1 MKKVLSF
8 IIIIQVCLISCERQ
22 GLHQLLKEMESSI
35 SVYPDSVLASIK
47 SVDTTTLRS
56 RRDRA
61 RYSLLYAMA
70 LDKCWI
76 DTTDTRVVMPAVDYF
91 GKHGTADQKLKAY
104 YYLGIE
110 QLNGKNFSEAIVS
123 FTKAKEYAGRA
134 TDDYQCGLL
143 YAALADTYTSTMEYA
158 EATDCIDKSIEC
170 FKACGRNDVVSHL
183 RLRKARNLAN
193 TKNWDEAKA
202 YYKDL
207 LSDST
212 IVSPLRESVMAD
224 YAMVSITSPE
234 PDDSLALAYLSSV
247 YAKTGKLENPNQYG
261 AYAYSLQS
269 AGRLEESESVFRKMC
284 DAGMSDNV
292 YYDYWKHRAL
302 LTGGDVEQAFPLL
315 LSSMRQSDSIS
326 AIAFSVSSANA
337 QREYLE
343 SVNRDKDVKIRDQ
356 RTTLIINILVS
367 VIAFLLLLFL
377 LQRRKAKQ
385 KEEHER
391 MVAVMDSFEGQVKKL
406 EKEKNKAK
414 FAYLSELYEEVYIKT
429 GGSKDASME
438 KMYRILRDR
447 ISTLDSSPE
456 AQSRFENMLDEESGD
471 IMKSFRRDFPEMSD
485 SDCRMA
491 SYVFAGFDNTT
502 IMLLMDISS
511 LENTRTIKSR
521 LKRRIINS
529 SVNDK
534 DTYLRYF

>member
-1 MKKVLSF
+1 
-8 IIIIQVCLISCERQ
+8 
-22 GLHQLLKEMESSI
+22 
-35 SVYPDSVLASIK
+35 
-47 SVDTTTLRS
+47 
-56 RRDRA
+56 
-61 RYSLLYAMA
+61 MA

-170 FKACGRNDVVSHL
+170 FKACGRNDVVNHL

-356 RTTLIINILVS
+356 RTTLIIYILVS

-456 AQSRFENMLDEESGD
+456 AQSRFENMLDEESGG

-491 SYVFAGFDNTT
+491 SYIFAGFDNTT
-502 IMLLMDISS
+502 IMLLLDISS

-521 LKRRIINS
+521 LKKRIMIS
-529 SVNDK
+529 SAIGGNE
-534 DTYLRYF
+534 YLKYF

>member
-8 IIIIQVCLISCERQ
+8 IIIIQACLISCERQ

-47 SVDTTTLRS
+47 SVDTTTIRS

-356 RTTLIINILVS
+356 RTTMIIYILVS
-367 VIAFLLLLFL
+367 VIAFLSLLFL

-456 AQSRFENMLDEESGD
+456 AQSRFENMLDEESGG

-485 SDCRMA
+485 SDYRMA
-491 SYVFAGFDNTT
+491 SYIFAGFDNTT

-521 LKRRIINS
+521 MKRRIINS

>member
-8 IIIIQVCLISCERQ
+8 IIIIQACLISCERQ

-91 GKHGTADQKLKAY
+91 GKHGTDDQKLKAY

-356 RTTLIINILVS
+356 RTTLIIYILVS

-456 AQSRFENMLDEESGD
+456 AQSRFENMLDEESGG

>member
-1 MKKVLSF
+1 
-8 IIIIQVCLISCERQ
+8 
-22 GLHQLLKEMESSI
+22 
-35 SVYPDSVLASIK
+35 
-47 SVDTTTLRS
+47 
-56 RRDRA
+56 
-61 RYSLLYAMA
+61 
-70 LDKCWI
+70 
-76 DTTDTRVVMPAVDYF
+76 
-91 GKHGTADQKLKAY
+91 
-104 YYLGIE
+104 
-110 QLNGKNFSEAIVS
+110 
-123 FTKAKEYAGRA
+123 
-134 TDDYQCGLL
+134 
-143 YAALADTYTSTMEYA
+143 
-158 EATDCIDKSIEC
+158 
-170 FKACGRNDVVSHL
+170 
-183 RLRKARNLAN
+183 
-193 TKNWDEAKA
+193 
-202 YYKDL
+202 
-207 LSDST
+207 
-212 IVSPLRESVMAD
+212 MAD

-356 RTTLIINILVS
+356 RTTLIIYILVS

-414 FAYLSELYEEVYIKT
+414 FAYLSELYEEVYVKS

-456 AQSRFENMLDEESGD
+456 AQARFEDMLDEESGG
-471 IMKSFRRDFPEMSD
+471 IMKSFRRDYPEMSD
-485 SDCRMA
+485 SDYRMA
-491 SYVFAGFDNTT
+491 SYIFAGFDNTT